1 MYKRL
6 HVGVCFS
13 VILAPFGLAGTL
25 TGQAYKTMDVQTK
38 RQMDEWRQFY
48 PIDTKFSSCEA
59 GGEEVLLPLAVEVA
73 VGGVKMRYPT
83 CYVLVTDMDDPASSP
98 SSAVRQGAVSPTG
111 TAVAVMKSVGLPS
124 SSAAVV
130 TPPCSPCPQSIT
142 VRNQPPCPSS
152 PFPAVA
158 SGHHPASMQH
168 SPSPATRLPEHVW
181 QDSTLNPTQHEGTEQ
196 NGVGSDAIPSQ
207 LPQAGQWDFVDPT
220 RKSMCSCS
228 K

>member
-1 MYKRL
+1 MC
-6 HVGVCFS
+6 VS
-13 VILAPFGLAGTL
+13 VILAPFGLAGTV

-38 RQMDEWRQFY
+38 RQLDEWRQFY

-59 GGEEVLLPLAVEVA
+59 GGEEVLLPLAVEVV

-98 SSAVRQGAVSPTG
+98 SSAVRQDAASPIG
-111 TAVAVMKSVGLPS
+111 TAVNVMKPVGLPT

-130 TPPCSPCPQSIT
+130 TPPCSPCPQSIS
-142 VRNQPPCPSS
+142 VRNRPLCPSS
-152 PFPAVA
+152 PFPATV

-181 QDSTLNPTQHEGTEQ
+181 QDSTLNPVQHEGTEQ
-196 NGVGSDAIPSQ
+196 NGVGNDTTANQ
-207 LPQAGQWDFVDPT
+207 LSQAGQWDFVDPT
-220 RKSMCSCS
+220 RKSTCSCS

>member
-1 MYKRL
+1 
-6 HVGVCFS
+6 
-13 VILAPFGLAGTL
+13 
-25 TGQAYKTMDVQTK
+25 
-38 RQMDEWRQFY
+38 
-48 PIDTKFSSCEA
+48 
-59 GGEEVLLPLAVEVA
+59 
-73 VGGVKMRYPT
+73 
-83 CYVLVTDMDDPASSP
+83 
-98 SSAVRQGAVSPTG
+98 
-111 TAVAVMKSVGLPS
+111 VAVMKSVGLPS